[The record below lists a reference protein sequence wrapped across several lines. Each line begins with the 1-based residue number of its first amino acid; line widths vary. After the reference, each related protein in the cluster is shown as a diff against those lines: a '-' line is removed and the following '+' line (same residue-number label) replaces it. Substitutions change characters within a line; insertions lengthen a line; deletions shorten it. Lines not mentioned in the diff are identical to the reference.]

1 MPYQIQL
8 RRGTTAQNS
17 AFTGAIG
24 ELTVDTTLN
33 IVRVQDGSTA
43 GGWPL
48 VGASAIQTLT
58 NKTLTAPVIN
68 GGLTIDNI
76 TATGTLAL
84 SSASA
89 SHLIS
94 SNLASTSTTTGALVV
109 TGGHGVGGNLNVGG
123 NISAAGTISVGGL
136 NLKSLAIAM
145 SAALS

>member
-8 RRGTTAQNS
+8 RRGTTAQNT

-94 SNLASTSTTTGALVV
+94 SNFS
-109 TGGHGVGGNLNVGG
+109 
-123 NISAAGTISVGGL
+123 
-136 NLKSLAIAM
+136 
-145 SAALS
+145 